1 MNEQNIRNGIM
12 FSISGPSG
20 VGKGTIVNAVK
31 EGHPNFGVSVSATTR
46 APRGEEKDGVEYY
59 FKTDEEFD
67 KMIEEGDI
75 IEYDTFVGKRYGTP
89 AAPLKKMVESGE
101 DCLLDITIL
110 GSLALKDKFK
120 NDAVTIFVLPPSLE
134 VLAQR
139 LRDRGTESEEKIQE
153 RLNTAKSEVLQAG
166 KFDYIV
172 VNDDL
177 DKAVAEVESIIT
189 AEHLKSERFK
199 V

>member
-1 MNEQNIRNGIM
+1 MNEQNRKGIM

-31 EGHPNFGVSVSATTR
+31 EVHPNFGVSISATTR

-59 FKTDEEFD
+59 FKTENEFD
-67 KMIEEGDI
+67 QMLADGDI

-89 AAPLKKMVESGE
+89 AAPLKRMIDSGE

-110 GSLALKDKFK
+110 GSLALKDKFED
-120 NDAVTIFVLPPSLE
+120 NAVTIFVLPPSLE

-139 LRDRGTESEEKIQE
+139 LKGRGTESEEKIKE
-153 RLNTAKSEVLQAG
+153 RLESAKKEVLQAE

-177 DKAVAEVESIIT
+177 DKAVAEVEAIIT
-189 AEHLKSERFK
+189 AEHLKSIHFK
-199 V
+199 A